1 MSVDVWQCARL
12 LRLVCSPHFK
22 SFCLLVNLANKASE
36 LNQTSPLWIS
46 RQLKTFH
53 CQHRQRRFSDTLTS
67 VEMYVSPT
75 VTTPGAGCRCKL
87 LQPQEGQVPI
97 VTSCPQ
103 SEPYKTLRVAILWCD
118 KTIKAIRKSMSA
130 CGSRGLQS
138 PLREAFTAVAA
149 VRSATAGR

>member
-1 MSVDVWQCARL
+1 MSVDTCQCGRL
-12 LRLVCSPHFK
+12 FRLVCSPHFK
-22 SFCLLVNLANKASE
+22 AFSMLVNLANKASE
-36 LNQTSPLWIS
+36 SKSKRTGPLRIS

-53 CQHRQRRFSDTLTS
+53 RQHRQRRFSDTLTS
-67 VEMYVSPT
+67 VGMYVSPL
-75 VTTPGAGCRCKL
+75 TTPGADCRCKL
-87 LQPQEGQVPI
+87 LQPQGGQVPI

-138 PLREAFTAVAA
+138 PLHEAYTA
-149 VRSATAGR
+149 VRSVTAGC